1 MAFGDFQPLCTN
13 VPSYTWC
20 NLFYKQLQ
28 RAAPTVLVG
37 VSADSSSA
45 PVGINPI
52 CGIPRSGHDGSLGN
66 LPDIIACSLSFSII
80 LGILLRCYKR
90 KAAVGRLELM
100 AFLALYLLSLPL
112 QLLTTGSLLQQGSTP
127 LVILT
132 AVHVGV
138 VVALFWALLAN
149 AIVATQVVD
158 DGSFASLV
166 PFAIFTFISLG
177 VGIYISLDIALGI
190 TSAIGGVAVPPD
202 SLKNI
207 PLFIITSIWPAIC
220 AIAYLII
227 MAIIVLRILN
237 ETKPM
242 WYYALAG
249 CLFILSQL
257 SWFLLGRVICK
268 GSNQKVDGSLIAT
281 VLETA
286 SVVVIYLGW
295 KSITEESWED
305 EY

>member
-1 MAFGDFQPLCTN
+1 MAFGDFQSLCTN
-13 VPSYTWC
+13 VPSYPWC
-20 NLFYKQLQ
+20 NLFYRQLQ
-28 RAAPTVLVG
+28 RAAPDVLTG
-37 VSADSSSA
+37 VSAISDSA
-45 PVGINPI
+45 PVGINPT

-66 LPDIIACSLSFSII
+66 LPNIIACSLSFSVV
-80 LGILLRCYKR
+80 LGLVLQCYRR

-100 AFLALYLLSLPL
+100 VFLLLYLISLPL
-112 QLLTTGSLLQQGSTP
+112 QLLTTGSLLEQGSTP
-127 LVILT
+127 LVALT
-132 AVHVGV
+132 AIHVGI

-149 AIVATQVVD
+149 AIVATQVVE

-166 PFAIFTFISLG
+166 PFGIFTLISLG

-190 TSAIGGVAVPPD
+190 STAIGGVASPPE
-202 SLKNI
+202 SLRNI
-207 PLFIITSIWPAIC
+207 ALFVITSIWPIVC
-220 AIAYLII
+220 AVAYLII
-227 MAIIVLRILN
+227 MCIIVLRVLN

-242 WYYALAG
+242 WFYTLAAS
-249 CLFILSQL
+249 LFVISQL
-257 SWFLLGRVICK
+257 AWFLLGRVICK

-286 SVVVIYLGW
+286 SVVVLYLGW